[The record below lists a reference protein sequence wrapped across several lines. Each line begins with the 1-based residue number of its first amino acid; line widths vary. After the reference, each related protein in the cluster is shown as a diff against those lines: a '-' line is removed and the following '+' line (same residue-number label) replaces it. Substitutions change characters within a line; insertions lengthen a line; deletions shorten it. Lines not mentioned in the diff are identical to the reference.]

1 MDFLGYEPYDTP
13 TAQFTSAVV
22 EDGAEAAIA
31 RLPELRAS
39 DPEVAGENV
48 VNSLGYALLNADRFD
63 DAIRLFELNVAEHP
77 RSANT
82 YDSLA
87 EGFMTRDAE
96 GDIERAIRY
105 YRKALAAIPNDPR
118 PDTEFLERL
127 RVGGEQRIQE
137 LEARLE
143 QR

>member
-1 MDFLGYEPYDTP
+1 MR
-13 TAQFTSAVV
+13 SAVV
-22 EDGAEAAIA
+22 EHGAEVAIA

-39 DPEVAGENV
+39 DPEAVSENAI
-48 VNSLGYALLNADRFD
+48 NSLGYALLNADRFD
-63 DAIRLFELNVAEHP
+63 DAIRLFELNVEEHP
-77 RSANT
+77 QSANT

-96 GDIERAIRY
+96 GDIERAIRF

-118 PDTEFLERL
+118 SDKAFLERL
-127 RVGGEQRIQE
+127 RVGGERRIQE

-143 QR
+143 RP